1 MNLNKKL
8 VLLFLCI
15 ALIPIVILEGISI
28 SEISDDL
35 LSQKQLALDSSLI
48 SKIGDIEH
56 YLDTRQVQTKLFAS
70 TFLPLQLN
78 SDTINDPSTLDKIQ
92 IQIDS
97 MLVET
102 RANSLNNFGTVDTRS
117 SIDAIYI
124 SDINGNIIASTQR
137 QLIGHTIPDEFEDK
151 INKNLVY
158 FAGFQKNQ
166 LLSNSYVTF
175 SENLSDLEGK
185 TIGTISLQTSLNAIE
200 PGDLSNG
207 LENNSEIFL
216 VDSASRQITS
226 DSSLKYTT
234 QSWNSEYRLLDRCFA
249 GQLVSEQYIN
259 KDGTE
264 VLGLMKLLGDKNL
277 CIVGE
282 IELEEVFSPIYDL
295 QFKLLTVFSILLGG
309 IVMLAIFFSRTISYP
324 IKKLSTT
331 MNEIRKGNF
340 NVQLDKK
347 SESSNNEL
355 DQLTNGFEKLLQ
367 YVKSTQDNL
376 KGLVKVQTKK
386 LEDSNRALTENMNLI
401 KKQQEDLSNFKE
413 ALDKSANVLITD
425 TNGSIVYVNDDF
437 CKVSKFSREELLGEN
452 PRIVSSYYHDKE
464 FFKEMWETILEGK
477 AWRGDIKNKAKDG
490 TYYWSKATISPLL
503 GDDGKPEQFIA
514 ILTDITNQK
523 ILEEKL
529 SDALKNVKESELQKE
544 EFSSM
549 MTHELNTPL
558 VPIKGYCE
566 MLKDTDTFGALNDD
580 QLDFIS
586 KIESNSTLLER
597 LISDLLD
604 VQKLDMKKMTFL
616 ITEFSLEEFMDELKE
631 NNKHLMKSKSIDFT
645 VKCPYNLMLN
655 TDKQRLRQVLDNLI
669 RNSVDFVPSK
679 HGKIEVEA
687 KIKEG
692 NIIFAVHDNG
702 PGIPKEKQ
710 LNIFKKFYQI
720 DTSATRKHGG
730 TGLGLVICKGIAEGL
745 KGKIWLESEF
755 GKGTSFFIYLPA
767 PEKKMIMEKV
777 SKSRNN

>member
-1 MNLNKKL
+1 MNLNTKL
-8 VLLFLCI
+8 VILFLLI
-15 ALIPIVILEGISI
+15 ALIPIMILEGISI

-35 LSQKQLALDSSLI
+35 LTQKQVSLDSSLN

-56 YLDTRQVQTKLFAS
+56 YFDTRHTQTKLFAS
-70 TFLPLQLN
+70 TFLPLQLDSN
-78 SDTINDPSTLDKIQ
+78 KIKDPATLDKIQ
-92 IQIDS
+92 LQLDA

-102 RANSLNNFGTVDTRS
+102 RSNALNNVDEVDSRS
-117 SIDAIYI
+117 SIDSIFFTDLDGI
-124 SDINGNIIASTQR
+124 IIASTQR
-137 QLIGHTIPDEFEDK
+137 ELIGHKLPTDFYESSDHHK
-151 INKNLVY
+151 IL
-158 FAGFQKNQ
+158 FAGLQKNRIF
-166 LLSNSYVTF
+166 SNNFVTF
-175 SENLSDLEGK
+175 SSDLNDSDNNK
-185 TIGTISLQTSLNAIE
+185 IGMISIQTSLNAIE
-200 PGDLSNG
+200 PAGLSNG
-207 LENNSEIFL
+207 LENNHEIFL
-216 VDSASRQITS
+216 IDNVSRQITS
-226 DSSLKYTT
+226 DSSVKYST
-234 QSWNSEYRLLDRCFA
+234 QNWNSETGLVDKCFS
-249 GQLVSEQYIN
+249 GQLISEQYFN
-259 KDGTE
+259 KDGKE
-264 VLGLMKLLGDKNL
+264 VLGIMKLLEEGNL
-277 CIVGE
+277 CIAGE
-282 IELEEVFSPIYDL
+282 IELEHVFSPVYDL
-295 QFKLLTVFSILLGG
+295 QFKLLTVFLFLFAGIILL
-309 IVMLAIFFSRTISYP
+309 AFFFSRTISYP
-324 IKKLSTT
+324 IKKLSQT

-340 NVQLDKK
+340 NVKLDKK
-347 SESSNNEL
+347 PDSSSSEL

-376 KGLVKVQTKK
+376 KGLVKVQTRK

-425 TNGSIVYVNDDF
+425 TKGSIVYVNDDF
-437 CKVSKFSREELLGEN
+437 CKVSKFSREELLGAN
-452 PRIVSSYYHDKE
+452 PRIVTSYYHSKD
-464 FFKEMWETILEGK
+464 FFKNMWETLLEGK
-477 AWRGDIKNKAKDG
+477 TWKGDIKNKAKDG
-490 TYYWSKATISPLL
+490 SYYWSKATISPLL

-529 SDALKNVKESELQKE
+529 SEALKNVKESELQKE

-616 ITEFSLEEFMDELKE
+616 ITEFSLEDFMDELKE
-631 NNKHLMKSKSIDFT
+631 NNNHLMKNKNIDFT
-645 VKCPYNLMLN
+645 VKCPKNLILN

-679 HGKIEVEA
+679 DGKISVEA
-687 KIKEG
+687 KIKEQ

-745 KGKIWLESEF
+745 KGKIWLESEP

-767 PEKKMIMEKV
+767 PEKKIVLEEITK
-777 SKSRNN
+777 SKR